1 MNSRNLAMLIAIG
14 VILLIGGTEKPL
26 RAEEGHGEAVEA
38 DASGLRLSRYG
49 NWIFRSC
56 LRDESDDATTLGLEL
71 ESKLSLKS
79 LEIKNI
85 SYFEVAQYDRGVP
98 GQPAGNPDRGY
109 RGCGEEGVEQARCGQ
124 SRRQGRAEKAAESQ
138 ACDLPQTAKER
149 IAVIGQD
156 KTNERS
162 RN

>member
-38 DASGLRLSRYG
+38 DASGLRLSRYA
-49 NWIFRSC
+49 NWIFRSF
-56 LRDESDDATTLGLEL
+56 LQDESDDATTLGLEF

-85 SYFEVAQYDRGVP
+85 SYFEVAEYSRG
-98 GQPAGNPDRGY
+98 
-109 RGCGEEGVEQARCGQ
+109 
-124 SRRQGRAEKAAESQ
+124 
-138 ACDLPQTAKER
+138 
-149 IAVIGQD
+149 
-156 KTNERS
+156 
-162 RN
+162 